1 MNFVLS
7 LQQSD
12 EHVAG
17 ADDLRSCNIASLA
30 SCFVCSISTASIAVC
45 LTL

>member
-12 EHVAG
+12 EHVAT
-17 ADDLRSCNIASLA
+17 DDLRSCNIASLA
-30 SCFVCSISTASIAVC
+30 SCFVCSISTASVAVC